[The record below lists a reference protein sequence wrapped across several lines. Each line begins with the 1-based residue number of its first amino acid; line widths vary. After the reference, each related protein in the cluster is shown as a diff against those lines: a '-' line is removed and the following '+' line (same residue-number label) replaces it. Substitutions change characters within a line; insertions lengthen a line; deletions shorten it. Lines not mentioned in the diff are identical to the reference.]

1 MLGLLRLFLIY
12 LAIVNVITFLVFAWD
27 KFAAKTERGRVRETT
42 LLGSAALGGTPAAL
56 LARTVFRHKT
66 QKQPFSSVLMGIL
79 AVQILLLIAFISWRV
94 LGQI

>member
-12 LAIVNVITFLVFAWD
+12 LVIVNVATFLVFAWD

-42 LLGSAALGGTPAAL
+42 LLGAAALGGTPAAI

-66 QKQPFSSVLMGIL
+66 QKQPFSSVLMVIL
-79 AVQILLLIAFISWRV
+79 AVQVVLLVAFVARRV
-94 LGQI
+94 IGQI